1 MAPRWMVQILLQA
14 GETPPAGEGQKP
26 GNPFDPFSGVLVPI
40 LLIFGIFWF
49 LIFRP
54 ESRKRKERERRISSL
69 KKGDTVVT
77 TGGIVGKVWRVDPGE
92 VVLTID
98 KDKDVRVRFT
108 KASVHDLVIAQPAKD
123 EPSPAERP
131 SEEGAPS

>member
-1 MAPRWMVQILLQA
+1 MADVLLQA
-14 GETPPAGEGQKP
+14 GDTPPAGEAPRP
-26 GNPFDPFSGVLVPI
+26 GNPFDSFIGLLWPM
-40 LLIFGIFWF
+40 LLIFGIFWL

-54 ESRKRKERERRISSL
+54 ESKKRKERERRISSL

-77 TGGIVGKVWRVDPGE
+77 IGGIVGKVWRVDPGE

-108 KASVHDLVIAQPAKD
+108 KSSVHDLVIAQPAKG
-123 EPSPAERP
+123 ESSQPEKAP
-131 SEEGAPS
+131 EEAAPS